1 MSFISDCIKD
11 LTNIELIDDYVD
23 RWHNGE
29 GGELSLSKF
38 LGMTQYEY
46 SMWLKDATS
55 IYSII
60 QNRIR
65 GQ

>member
-11 LTNIELIDDYVD
+11 PSTIELVDDYVD
-23 RWHNGE
+23 RWHSGE
-29 GGELSLSKF
+29 GQGMSLSKF
-38 LGMTQYEY
+38 LGMTPYEY